1 MRLAN
6 ELRASVAPRAENTEL
21 QRYSKEER
29 TLQGCAVVE
38 SLPIR
43 TRLTVLKDMTV
54 ASTSLVFCEREG
66 RSVPLARCVSC
77 PRGGAIW
84 KGPAGREDTIACE
97 VASLSATSTGASP
110 GMAAVVVSSLPI
122 GLAMAREVTCLAPD
136 LPLRQ
141 VSTVVPVDP
150 TSFGVPVV
158 DDEGGLLGLLPR
170 ASVTIGLPGS
180 SRELVGARMT
190 SPALLAHE
198 QETLGVAFR
207 EMCSRR
213 ARELVIIGDQ
223 GQVVGVLRDVDAMR
237 FVAYVTRT
245 GTRPGIGRAA

>member
-1 MRLAN
+1 MRLTN
-6 ELRASVAPRAENTEL
+6 ELRASVAPRAENIAEPRCL
-21 QRYSKEER
+21 EAER
-29 TLQGCAVVE
+29 TLQACAVVE
-38 SLPIR
+38 PLPIR
-43 TRLTVLKDMTV
+43 TRLTVLKDATV
-54 ASTSLVFCEREG
+54 TSASLVFCEREG

-84 KGPAGREDTIACE
+84 MDRAGREDTISCE
-97 VASLSATSTGASP
+97 VASLSATSTVAGSGIAT
-110 GMAAVVVSSLPI
+110 VVVSSLPI
-122 GLAMAREVTCLAPD
+122 GLAMAREVTCLAPG

-141 VSTVVPVDP
+141 VAAAVTIDP
-150 TSFGVPVV
+150 GSFGLPVV

-180 SRELVGARMT
+180 SRELVEARMT
-190 SPALLAHE
+190 APALLAHE
-198 QETLGVAFR
+198 RETLGSAFR

-245 GTRPGIGRAA
+245 GTRPGVGRAA